1 MPGRSAKFF
10 LDTNILVYTFDLSV
24 PLRRAQARE
33 LVERA
38 LTTRQGLISYQVVQE
53 FLNVALRKFDVPL
66 TATDC
71 RQYLEQVLVPLWR
84 ISPTAVL
91 YRAALDIQEQSGY
104 GFYDSLIV
112 ASALDARCR
121 TLYSPDLQDGREFGA
136 LTVVDPFAA

>member
-1 MPGRSAKFF
+1 MPARPAKFF
-10 LDTNILVYTFDLSV
+10 LDTNIFVCTFDLSV

-38 LTTRQGLISYQVVQE
+38 LATRQGLISYQVVQE

-71 RQYLEQVLVPLWR
+71 RRYLEQVLVPLWR

-104 GFYDSLIV
+104 GFYDSLVV
-112 ASALDARCR
+112 ASALDAGCG
-121 TLYSPDLQDGREFGA
+121 TLYSQDLQDGREFGA